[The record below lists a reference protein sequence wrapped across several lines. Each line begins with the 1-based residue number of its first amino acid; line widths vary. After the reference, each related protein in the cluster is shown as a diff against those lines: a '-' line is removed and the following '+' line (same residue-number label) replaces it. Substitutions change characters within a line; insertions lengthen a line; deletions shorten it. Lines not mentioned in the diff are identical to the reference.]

1 MAKSALNGHVN
12 QAGPVTYTVPALK
25 YAVLNLVGI
34 SSGGNA
40 TVNGI
45 AIFTWA
51 AVAVGFKPVTLGAG
65 DVLAATGGGADCGYT
80 GFLFD
85 A

>member
-12 QAGPVTYTVPALK
+12 QAGPISYTVPALK
-25 YAVLNLVGI
+25 YAILSLSSI
-34 SSGGNA
+34 SSGGSV
-40 TVNGI
+40 TVNGVSV
-45 AIFTWA
+45 FTWA
-51 AVAVGFKPVTLGAG
+51 AVSVPFKPLTLAAG
-65 DVLAATGGGADCGYT
+65 DVLGASGGGADCAYS